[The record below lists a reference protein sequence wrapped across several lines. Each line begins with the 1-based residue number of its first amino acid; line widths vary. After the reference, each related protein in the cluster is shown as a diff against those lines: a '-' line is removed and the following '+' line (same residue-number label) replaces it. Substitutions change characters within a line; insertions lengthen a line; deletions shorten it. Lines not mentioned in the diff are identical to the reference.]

1 MNSILVPKANP
12 PITIVTRLT
21 THITDISLSLANI
34 NRRKSNS
41 LLMSSTTI
49 VADTNTF
56 ELVSGLEVHVQLNT
70 NSKIFSSDSAAFGAA
85 ANAHISTVS
94 LGLPGALPKL
104 NKEVIEK
111 AMRIGLALNCEI
123 NQYNFFDRK
132 NYFYADLPKG
142 YQITQDNSPICKN
155 GFIKVTLA
163 NGEEKRIGINRIHL
177 EEDAGKSMHDQDENY
192 SFVDLNRAGVPLIE
206 IVTEPDIRSAEEAS
220 ALLTE
225 IRQLVRF
232 LNVSDGNMEEGSLR
246 CDANISVRKVGETQF
261 GTRCEVK
268 NINSMRNVRRAMDF
282 EFGRQVEVITAGGEI
297 IQSTLN
303 FDAEKGTTSPM
314 RSKEEANDYRY
325 FPDPDLP
332 PVVISDEWLE
342 RVKSGMPLLPKEIVK
357 NLMTEATINA
367 AEATILADDKDLYQ
381 YYIDAQPEVNNKKSL
396 VNWLLGSVRAI
407 LSEKQIGIAAYTL
420 LPVQL
425 AQTINLVDEKKI
437 SQQSALQE
445 LLPALAKDQNANPV
459 ELARQ
464 LNLLIVEDNDATA
477 ALIDEVLAKY
487 QPQVAAY
494 KNGKKGLLGLFV
506 GDVMKLAKGK
516 ADAKKVNELILEKL
530 KA

>member
-1 MNSILVPKANP
+1 MSISNIEKKADN
-12 PITIVTRLT
+12 
-21 THITDISLSLANI
+21 
-34 NRRKSNS
+34 
-41 LLMSSTTI
+41 
-49 VADTNTF
+49 F

-70 NSKIFSSDSAAFGAA
+70 QSKIFCSDSAAFGAGP
-85 ANAHISTVS
+85 NEHISTVS

-104 NKEVIEK
+104 NKEVVEK

-155 GFIKVTLA
+155 GYLNVRL
-163 NGEEKRIGINRIHL
+163 GDGSEKRIGINRIHL
-177 EEDAGKSMHDQDENY
+177 EEDAGKSMHDQDAQF

-206 IVTEPDIRSAEEAS
+206 IVTEPDIRSSEEAA

-232 LNVSDGNMEEGSLR
+232 LDVSDGNMEEGSLR
-246 CDANISVRKVGETQF
+246 CDANISIREKGSTAF

-268 NINSMRNVRRAMDF
+268 NVNSIRNVRRAMDF
-282 EFGRQVEVITAGGEI
+282 EFGRQIEVVSNGGKI

-303 FDAEKGTTSPM
+303 FDADKGTTSPM

-332 PVVISDEWLE
+332 PVVISNEWLAK
-342 RVKSGMPLLPKEIVK
+342 VKSGMPTLPKELAQ
-357 NLMTEATINA
+357 NLINELGINQSEAA
-367 AEATILADDKDLYQ
+367 VLADDRDLYQ
-381 YYIDAQPEVNNKKSL
+381 YYIAAKTEVGNQKSL

-407 LSEKQIGIAAYTL
+407 LNEKQIEIAGY
-420 LPVQL
+420 PVKPLKL
-425 AQTINLVDEKKI
+425 AQVINLVDQKKI
-437 SQQSALQE
+437 SQQNAIQT
-445 LLPALAKDQNANPV
+445 LLPALEENTDVSAE
-459 ELARQ
+459 ELAKQ
-464 LNLLIVEDNDATA
+464 LNLLIVEDVDAIA

-487 QPQVAAY
+487 QPQVEAY
-494 KNGKKGLLGLFV
+494 RKGKKGVLGLFV
-506 GDVMKLAKGK
+506 GEVMKLAKGK
-516 ADAKKVNELILEKL
+516 ADAKKLNELILKRLE
-530 KA
+530 A

>member
-1 MNSILVPKANP
+1 MD
-12 PITIVTRLT
+12 T
-21 THITDISLSLANI
+21 
-34 NRRKSNS
+34 
-41 LLMSSTTI
+41 TTI
-49 VADTNTF
+49 KNATNF
-56 ELVSGLEVHVQLNT
+56 ELVSGLEIHVQLNT
-70 NSKIFSSDSAAFGAA
+70 QSKIFSSDSAAFGAGP
-85 ANAHISTVS
+85 NEHISTVS

-155 GFIKVTLA
+155 GYLNVRLSDGT
-163 NGEEKRIGINRIHL
+163 EKRIGINRIHL
-177 EEDAGKSMHDQDENY
+177 EEDAGKSMHDQDDKY

-246 CDANISVRKVGETQF
+246 CDANISIREKGSTAY

-268 NINSMRNVRRAMDF
+268 NLNSIRNVRRAIDF
-282 EFGRQVEVITAGGEI
+282 EFGRQVEVVAEGGQI

-303 FDAEKGTTSPM
+303 FDADKGTTSPM

-332 PVVISDEWLE
+332 PVVISNEWLAK
-342 RVKSGMPLLPKEIVK
+342 VKSAMPTLPKEIAQ
-357 NLMTEATINA
+357 NLVAELGINLSEASV
-367 AEATILADDKDLYQ
+367 LADDRDLYQ
-381 YYIDAQPEVNNKKSL
+381 YYTEAQAEVKNKKSL
-396 VNWLLGSVRAI
+396 VNWLLGSIRAI
-407 LSEKQIGIAAYTL
+407 LNEKQIEITTYAVK
-420 LPVQL
+420 PHQL
-425 AQTINLVDEKKI
+425 AQTINLVDDKKI
-437 SQQSALQE
+437 SQQNAIQQ
-445 LLPALAKDQNANPV
+445 LLPALEKDAAVNAEEVAK
-459 ELARQ
+459 Q
-464 LNLLIVEDNDATA
+464 LNLLIVEDVDAISG
-477 ALIDEVLAKY
+477 LIDEVLAKY
-487 QPQVAAY
+487 PPQVEAY
-494 KNGKKGLLGLFV
+494 KKGKKGVLGLFV
-506 GDVMKLAKGK
+506 GEVMKLAKGK
-516 ADAKKVNELILEKL
+516 ADAKKVNELIIERL
-530 KA
+530 K